1 MTPPLLLTYFD
12 RTARW
17 MKRGGREND
26 IVLSSR
32 VRLARNLK
40 YFEFPHR
47 ASPRD
52 LLVIRHR
59 TLQAL
64 HATAE
69 AGSALSDGRHLL
81 FENFNSWERQ
91 SLIDRYVTSR
101 EHIEEEMGRAVIA
114 SPDASLAV
122 LINEEDHL
130 RIQSLLPGLQLDAAH
145 TAVDRLDDA
154 LETWLDERSGLAYS
168 ETFGYLTTCPTN
180 AGTGLRASV
189 MMHLPALE
197 ITGKMERTRKWAE
210 ENQLALRGS
219 FGEGSK
225 IWGHL
230 HQLSNQLTLGVDE
243 TETLLMT
250 ENAARELCDME
261 RRARVALNSDK
272 WQEEARDRIGRAF
285 GTLRYA
291 RRVGCREATE
301 ALSLLRMAHE
311 MNWAKGLTRQRFNEL
326 LVWIRPA
333 YMQVLHG
340 RTIHSQERDILRA
353 TMLRPHIA
361 RIKLD
366 AAMTSAETPRGASS
380 ARDYLPHTN
389 VTAPGETPAI

>member
-1 MTPPLLLTYFD
+1 MTPLLLTYFD

-40 YFEFPHR
+40 RFEFPHR

-52 LLVIRHR
+52 LLTIRHR
-59 TLQAL
+59 ALQAL

-69 AGSALSDGRHLL
+69 SGGGLSDGRQLL
-81 FENFNSWERQ
+81 FENFNGWERQ

-101 EHIEEEMGRAVIA
+101 EHIEEEMGRAVVA
-114 SPDASLAV
+114 SPDASLAL

-130 RIQSLLPGLQLDAAH
+130 RIQSLLSGLQLDAAH
-145 TAVDRLDDA
+145 AVVDRLDDA

-189 MMHLPALE
+189 MLHLPALE

-210 ENQLALRGS
+210 DNQLSLRGS

-243 TETLLMT
+243 TETLLQT

-261 RRARVALNSDK
+261 RRARTALSTDK

-326 LVWIRPA
+326 LVWVRPA

-340 RTIHSQERDILRA
+340 RTIHSQERDLLRA

-366 AAMTSAETPRGASS
+366 APMTSVEVPRSDSS
-380 ARDYLPHTN
+380 ARDYSSHTN
-389 VTAPGETPAI
+389 VAAPDETPAI

>member
-17 MKRGGREND
+17 MRRGGHEND
-26 IVLSSR
+26 VVLSSR
-32 VRLARNLK
+32 VRLARNMK
-40 YFEFPHR
+40 KFEFPHR

-64 HATAE
+64 SATSDVF
-69 AGSALSDGRHLL
+69 GGLSQNRQLW
-81 FENFNSWERQ
+81 FENFNGWERQ

-101 EHIEEEMGRAVIA
+101 EHIEEDLGRGVVA
-114 SPDASLAV
+114 SADASLAV

-130 RIQSLLPGLQLDAAH
+130 RLQSLLPGLQLDAAH
-145 TAVDRLDDA
+145 AVVDKLDDT
-154 LETWLDERSGLAYS
+154 LETWFDAHGGYAYS

-180 AGTGLRASV
+180 AGTGVRASV
-189 MMHLPALE
+189 MLHLPALE
-197 ITGKMERTRKWAE
+197 IIGKIERARKWAE
-210 ENQLALRGS
+210 EKQLALRGS

-243 TETLLMT
+243 TETLLQT

-261 RRARVALNSDK
+261 RRARALLSTEKWSD
-272 WQEEARDRIGRAF
+272 EARDKIGRAY
-285 GTLRYA
+285 GVLRFA
-291 RRVGCREATE
+291 RRIGCREATD
-301 ALSLLRMAHE
+301 ALSMLRLAHE
-311 MNWAKGLTRQRFNEL
+311 MDWAKGLTRQRFNEL

-340 RTIHSQERDILRA
+340 RTIHSQERDVLRA
-353 TMLRPHIA
+353 SLLRPHIA
-361 RIKLD
+361 KIKLD
-366 AAMTSAETPRGASS
+366 AAFTQVELHPSS
-380 ARDYLPHTN
+380 RKARDNDKLSNAPTN
-389 VTAPGETPAI
+389 TNCD

>member
-1 MTPPLLLTYFD
+1 MTPLLLTYFD

-40 YFEFPHR
+40 RFEFPHR

-52 LLVIRHR
+52 LLTIRHR

-69 AGSALSDGRHLL
+69 SGGGLSDGRQLL
-81 FENFNSWERQ
+81 FENFNGWERQ

-101 EHIEEEMGRAVIA
+101 EHIEEEMGRAVVA

-145 TAVDRLDDA
+145 AVVDRLDDA

-189 MMHLPALE
+189 MLHLPALE
-197 ITGKMERTRKWAE
+197 ITGKLERTRKWAE
-210 ENQLALRGS
+210 ENQLSLRGS

-243 TETLLMT
+243 TETLLAT

-261 RRARVALNSDK
+261 RRARTALSTDK

-326 LVWIRPA
+326 LVWVRPA

-340 RTIHSQERDILRA
+340 RTIHSQERDLLRA

-366 AAMTSAETPRGASS
+366 APMTSVEVPRSDSS
-380 ARDYLPHTN
+380 ARDYSSHTN
-389 VTAPGETPAI
+389 VAAPDETPAI